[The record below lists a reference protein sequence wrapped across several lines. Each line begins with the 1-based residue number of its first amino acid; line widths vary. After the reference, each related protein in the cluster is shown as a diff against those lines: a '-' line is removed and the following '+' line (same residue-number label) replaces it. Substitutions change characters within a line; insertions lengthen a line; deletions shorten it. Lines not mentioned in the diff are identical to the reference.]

1 LSVIQNVQL
10 SRTSFFFTG
19 KSDPPTASV
28 IRVANGST
36 EQQVVPQ
43 LEVAKSHVNSDEKH
57 VSSEPESNSAP
68 MVRVGGVIV
77 MAGKS
82 AARRTRGRPA
92 GKGGRLGKLP
102 PDGSLYNSTGRPQ
115 IIRVTTNNKEYRI
128 LDTYEVLAYL
138 TASNA
143 VATFVA
149 TYFTGSSLGQFSSLA
164 AVFDQYKIEM
174 IEVWLTPRMSAANG
188 IALNFG
194 QLHSVI
200 DYDDAT
206 ALTTIASALDYENC
220 VFSSGDAGH
229 YRRFVPHVAY
239 ATYSGAFNSYGN
251 VAAPWIDAAS
261 STVQHYGLKTAWT
274 VCDSAYIYDAQFRLH
289 MVWRNAR

>member
-1 LSVIQNVQL
+1 M
-10 SRTSFFFTG
+10 
-19 KSDPPTASV
+19 
-28 IRVANGST
+28 ANGST
-36 EQQVVPQ
+36 AQQDVPQ
-43 LEVAKSHVNSDEKH
+43 LEVAKPHVNSDEKH
-57 VSSEPESNSAP
+57 VSSIPESDSPP
-68 MVRVGGVIV
+68 MVRVGGVI
-77 MAGKS
+77 MKAGMS
-82 AARRTRGRPA
+82 TGRRTKGRPVR
-92 GKGGRLGKLP
+92 KGGRLGKLP
-102 PDGSLYNSTGRPQ
+102 SDGTLYNSTGRPQ

-143 VATFVA
+143 VSTYVA
-149 TYFTGSSLGQFSSLA
+149 SYFTGSSLGQFTSLA

-174 IEVWLTPRMSAANG
+174 IECWLTPRMTAANG

-194 QLHSVI
+194 VLHSVI

-206 ALTTIASALDYENC
+206 ALTSIASALDYENC

-239 ATYSGAFNSYGN
+239 ATYSGGFTSYGN
-251 VAAPWIDAAS
+251 VASPWIDAAS